1 MPMNVKCFA
10 FLLFC
15 LFVICNSS
23 FAQKP
28 SSDEL
33 ADILGIESWRVPT
46 PNNEKFEWDVAI
58 VDYAKREFTNINAAE
73 LNSQKKTLI
82 TLREIGKDTYEYTV
96 KTDKWLIRSVR
107 KIDVCTEQE
116 KKDNVCENFYSIKW
130 FAEAKPYG
138 DGRRFVIAD
147 ITKRDSPKKQI
158 VLRLNRRLP
167 NGNTS
172 YP

>member
-1 MPMNVKCFA
+1 MKYFV
-10 FLLFC
+10 LLFFT
-15 LFVICNSS
+15 LLIICNSS

-28 SSDEL
+28 NSDEL

-46 PNNEKFEWDVAI
+46 PNDEKFEWDVAI
-58 VDYAKREFTNINAAE
+58 VDYAEREFTSVNTAS

-82 TLREIGKDTYEYTV
+82 TLREAAKDSYEYTV

-107 KIDVCTEQE
+107 KIDVCTEKE
-116 KKDNVCENFYSIKW
+116 KKDNVCENIYRIKW
-130 FAEAKPYG
+130 YAEPKPFG

-147 ITKRDSPKKQI
+147 ISKRDSPKKQI

-167 NGNTS
+167 NGGTS